1 MKSLEVKYNGH
12 IVGSLFQDESG
23 RMSFQYD
30 GQWLTEGFAI
40 SISLPLQ
47 NEVFTEEKCRPF
59 FEGLLPE
66 GIIRDE
72 IARNLGVSAKGDFA
86 LLREIGG
93 DCAGAISIGDSKEAS
108 SDWYKELLNGEKLIE
123 ALRPLNGRPLFA
135 GEKDVRLSIAGSQRK
150 LPVIYENGEFFI
162 PHGNIPTTFIIKPE
176 IAGIEDSVDNELY
189 CMALAKRIGLSVPT
203 FEILQLK
210 SENES
215 YKKYLVI
222 ERYDR
227 RRENDKIIRLHQE
240 DLCQAT
246 GVPSENKYQKDG
258 GPSFKDLFT
267 IIRNYSS
274 QPALDVRSAIRIS
287 IFNYIIG
294 NADAHGKNFSFLFE
308 KNSVKLAPF
317 YDLLSTEVYPNLST
331 KMAMKIGGK
340 YNPNDV
346 FRRHWHEFAKE
357 NMVNPKLM
365 DKEIEYALNTVLK
378 WYEAVAQE
386 LFEDQSRP
394 KVIDNILKIIR
405 RKLKLLTDL

>member
-1 MKSLEVKYNGH
+1 MTSLEVKYNGC

-30 GQWLTEGFAI
+30 GQWLKEGFAI

-47 NEVFTEEKCRPF
+47 NEIFSEQKCRPF

-66 GIIRDE
+66 GAIRDE
-72 IARNLGVSAKGDFA
+72 IARNLGVSSKSDFA

-93 DCAGAISIGDSKEAS
+93 DCAGAISVGGSKEAS
-108 SDWYKELLNGEKLIE
+108 SNGYKELLKGERLIE
-123 ALRPLNGRPLFA
+123 SLRPLNGRPLFA
-135 GEKDVRLSIAGSQRK
+135 GEKDIRLSIAGSQRK
-150 LPVIYENGEFFI
+150 LPVVYENGEFFI

-176 IAGIEDSVDNELY
+176 IAGIESSVDNELY
-189 CMALAKRIGLSVPT
+189 CMALANKIGLSVSA
-203 FEILQLK
+203 FEVLQLK

-258 GPSFKDLFT
+258 GPSFSDLFT

-274 QPALDVRSAIRIS
+274 QPALDVKNAIRIA

-308 KNSVKLAPF
+308 RNSVRFAPF
-317 YDLLSTEVYPNLST
+317 YDLLSTEIYPNLST

-340 YNPNDV
+340 YRPEDV

-365 DKEIEYALNTVLK
+365 DKEIEYISNMVLR
-378 WYEAVAQE
+378 WYEPIAQE
-386 LFEDQSRP
+386 LFGNQSQP
-394 KVIDNILKIIR
+394 KIIDGILEKIR
-405 RKLKLLTDL
+405 RKLKLLLPL